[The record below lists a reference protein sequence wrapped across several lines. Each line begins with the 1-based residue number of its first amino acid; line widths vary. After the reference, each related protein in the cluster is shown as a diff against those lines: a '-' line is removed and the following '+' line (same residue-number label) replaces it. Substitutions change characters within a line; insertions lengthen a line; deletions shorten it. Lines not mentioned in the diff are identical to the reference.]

1 MTLRTS
7 IIGHELGS
15 RHGLVEWFLSQR
27 GDVRGYA
34 RAIFSGLPTVELA
47 RVIREFVVPRPD
59 LSGLYHV
66 GAAPISKLELLRLIA
81 AAYGTTT
88 AIIPDESVNIDRS
101 LNSDRFTTATG
112 YRAPAWP
119 DLVALHARHP
129 MSHRERVRH
138 V

>member
-1 MTLRTS
+1 LRTS
-7 IIGHELGS
+7 IIGHELSS

-27 GDVRGYA
+27 GPVPGYS

-47 RVIREFVVPRPD
+47 RVIREHVLPRSD
-59 LSGLYHV
+59 LSGLFHV

-81 AAYGTTT
+81 SAYGSTTE
-88 AIIPDESVNIDRS
+88 IIPDDTVCVDRS
-101 LNSDRFTTATG
+101 LNSDRFTEATG

-119 DLVALHARHP
+119 DLIALMHGTRRE
-129 MSHRERVRH
+129 SHGVRH